1 MRIVAIGG
9 GENGRTKILPDGTI
23 KQYPF
28 ENTPI
33 NKKIIELSGK
43 KNPNI
48 LILGTAGND
57 LPSYTDFL
65 ITHFQSLGANV
76 SELRLINNPPT
87 IDSIRKILD
96 NTDIIYVGGG
106 DTLLM
111 INCWRRTG
119 FDKLLKEYGDKG
131 VILSGLSAGAIC
143 WFEYY
148 DNDDY
153 IKDETGKTNWE
164 KLDFLP
170 GLGFIKGFCVPHY
183 DTKSESDRMYFNALL
198 EKRGV
203 TGYALDNCA
212 AIIFDNGKIS
222 TITSQP
228 NKNVYYLNP
237 IQAKTQERY

>member
-1 MRIVAIGG
+1 MLIGD
-9 GENGRTKILPDGTI
+9 K
-23 KQYPF
+23 Y
-28 ENTPI
+28 
-33 NKKIIELSGK
+33 
-43 KNPNI
+43 
-48 LILGTAGND
+48 D

-87 IDSIRKILD
+87 IDNIRKILD
-96 NTDIIYVGGG
+96 NTDIIYVGEG

-153 IKDETGKTNWE
+153 IKDETGKT
-164 KLDFLP
+164 D
-170 GLGFIKGFCVPHY
+170 
-183 DTKSESDRMYFNALL
+183 MYFNALL

-237 IQAKTQERY
+237 IQAKTQARN